1 MVYNDYVRAYIVLI
15 EASTQYL
22 YTASIYEC
30 LRTITNWN
38 DFKKN
43 RYLTT
48 RVIKQTAMPTWVYL
62 KFSAP
67 F

>member
-38 DFKKN
+38 DFKKIGIWLLESLN
-43 RYLTT
+43 KPLCPHEY
-48 RVIKQTAMPTWVYL
+48 I
-62 KFSAP
+62 
-67 F
+67 

>member
-30 LRTITNWN
+30 LRTITN
-38 DFKKN
+38 
-43 RYLTT
+43 
-48 RVIKQTAMPTWVYL
+48 
-62 KFSAP
+62 
-67 F
+67 

>member
-15 EASTQYL
+15 KAPKQYL

-38 DFKKN
+38 DLKN
-43 RYLTT
+43 
-48 RVIKQTAMPTWVYL
+48 IGI
-62 KFSAP
+62 
-67 F
+67 